1 MHYEEMASTRAV
13 RGSEVASADLPSAWR
28 NGAVVLAITA
38 SITLAALLVAAQAGM
53 ELEFDRVDGRNAR
66 VRPGIGVLTLVL
78 AVLAGT
84 TLLATV
90 GRRSEKAWKGVAWAG
105 LLLSLLSTAAPLS
118 SSAGAGVTALLVS
131 LHVLAGVT
139 WFVVLMRAVRQTR
152 SNDLQD
158 R

>member
-1 MHYEEMASTRAV
+1 MAPTRAP
-13 RGSEVASADLPSAWR
+13 RADSGSQVESADLPSAWR

-38 SITLAALLVAAQAGM
+38 SITLVALLVAAQAGM
-53 ELEFDRVDGRNAR
+53 ELDFDRVDGRNAR

-78 AVLAGT
+78 SVLIGT
-84 TLLATV
+84 ALLDFV

-105 LLLSLLSTAAPLS
+105 LLLGLLSTAAPLS
-118 SSAGAGVTALLVS
+118 SSAGPGVTALLVS

-139 WFVVLMRAVRQTR
+139 WFVVLMRAVRQQR
-152 SNDLQD
+152 SSDLQD